1 MKLILLVFNQRRRG
15 RLIKQ
20 YFDGFMEWETHSS
33 SQLHINHKLT
43 HRFGSETWGGV
54 PLCSWMNSK
63 QHYVKPSYPWRWVC
77 ELLYNYMQSV
87 DGCWSANHLLD
98 LQRKCWSGSIWSLL
112 CKSLWIYNLH
122 QKTTHSV
129 VIGIHFIFIIINCF
143 ANAAIQ
149 RALTTPN
156 EIGFKLNY

>member
-1 MKLILLVFNQRRRG
+1 MKLILLVFNQTRRG

-43 HRFGSETWGGV
+43 HRFRSEAWGGV

-63 QHYVKPSYPWRWVC
+63 QHYVKPSYPWVC
-77 ELLYNYMQSV
+77 ELLYNYVKSV
-87 DGCWSANHLLD
+87 DGCWSANHLMD
-98 LQRKCWSGSIWSLL
+98 LQRESAEVVSCDHCSSNLSRLL
-112 CKSLWIYNLH
+112 IYIK
-122 QKTTHSV
+122 KTCIV
-129 VIGIHFIFIIINCF
+129 FLLVLVLIINYI
-143 ANAAIQ
+143 ANAVIQ

-156 EIGFKLNY
+156 NIGFQLNY